1 MNFNKYIS
9 KYNQHLENVKNQK
22 KYWWGNVRGHLLY
35 RANMPRYNN
44 STFII
49 NISSK

>member
-22 KYWWGNVRGHLLY
+22 KLKL
-35 RANMPRYNN
+35 
-44 STFII
+44 II
-49 NISSK
+49 YKVNK